1 MSDPATAV
9 FTRRVLPGHD
19 AAYEQLARE
28 AATAAA
34 GFPGHLAATMLHE
47 DGTADYTVL
56 YSFSDR
62 AALDA
67 WLDSPIRQ
75 RFAAEIEPFSAAHYE
90 LPRIT
95 GLETWFRLPHIETI
109 KPPPRWK
116 MWLVSLLA
124 LYPLVVIFQQ
134 WLTPIFKNLPLAAR
148 AAVFPLILLTL
159 MTYLVMPAATR
170 LVAGW
175 LYPDRG

>member
-9 FTRRVLPGHD
+9 FTRRVLPGHE

-28 AATAAA
+28 AAAAA
-34 GFPGHLAATMLHE
+34 TRYPGHLAATVLHE
-47 DGTADYTVL
+47 DGTVDYTVL

-67 WLDSPIRQ
+67 WLDSPSRR
-75 RFAAEIEPFSAAHYE
+75 RFAAQVEPFSVARYE
-90 LPRIT
+90 SPRIT
-95 GLETWFRLPHIETI
+95 GLETWFMLPHVETI

-134 WLTPIFKNLPLAAR
+134 WLAPIFKNWPLPAR
-148 AAVFPLILLTL
+148 AAAFPLILLTL

-170 LVAGW
+170 LVAAW
-175 LYPDRG
+175 LYPERD